1 MKEYMGFTKSMT
13 KTTINRKR
21 VKSAVPISAAMVFL
35 NGLKTNIESK
45 TKKKKI
51 PE

>member
-1 MKEYMGFTKSMT
+1 MGFTNSMT

-21 VKSAVPISAAMVFL
+21 VKSAVPMFAAIVFL
-35 NGLKTNIESK
+35 NGRKTNIESK